1 MLWLRILAAVFT
13 GTSQALISPPF
24 SWTPLHWIS
33 WIPLLWALHG
43 VRPKGRFWL
52 GWLMGTSALI
62 AIFHWLVGTVQR
74 FSMPNLPLAI
84 GILILFSMAWGAYG
98 GFFGLFYPRIKR
110 WAGPAWPF
118 AIAALLVALEFA
130 NPQLFP
136 FYQGVAHY
144 QNAPLFQVASLT
156 GVRGLS
162 FLVLLVNCLI
172 WAGIE
177 GVWLKRG
184 PVQPRHL
191 VWLSG
196 ATAGLLIAVL
206 IFGAYRLH
214 RIRSLEQDAPSL
226 RVGLVQLN
234 LGIKDRA
241 RRNREDRYGI
251 LEEYFEESERAIE
264 QGAQVVVWPEGGSPY
279 RVTGAKGREIASFAR
294 AHQTEMWIGALSS
307 KRDPE
312 TRHRR
317 YHNSAY
323 RFDAGGERDEQ
334 YDKIVLL
341 PFGEFIPGR
350 ELFPKLT
357 RKIPGVGNFYPGE
370 DVRVFD
376 TEWARFNFLICY
388 EAIRSRLVRRSVR
401 AGSRFFVTITND
413 AWFGA
418 TSCPS
423 QHLMLTANRCTEYG
437 CPMVRVA
444 TTGISAV
451 VDPRGQLV
459 YQTVPYTKETVVV
472 DVPLIYAPT
481 LYTRIGD
488 TFSWLCVAVSA
499 AGLLIPWWRRRQ
511 SRADPAPAPKRSR
524 KKARR

>member
-1 MLWLRILAAVFT
+1 MLWLRVLAAVFT
-13 GTSQALISPPF
+13 GTTQALISPPL
-24 SWTPLHWIS
+24 SWTPLHWVS
-33 WIPLLWALHG
+33 WIPLLWAIEG
-43 VRPKGRFWL
+43 VAPRRRFWL
-52 GWLMGTSALI
+52 GWLMGISALI

-74 FSMPNLPLAI
+74 FSMPSIPLAVS
-84 GILILFSMAWGAYG
+84 ILVLFAAAFGLYG
-98 GFFGLFYPRIKR
+98 GFFALFYPRVKR
-110 WAGPAWPF
+110 WAGPSWPF
-118 AIAALLVALEFA
+118 AVAALLVALEFL

-144 QNAPLFQVASLT
+144 QNAPLFQVASAT

-172 WAGIE
+172 WAGIQTL
-177 GVWLKRG
+177 WLKQG
-184 PVQPRHL
+184 PVKPRHL
-191 VWLSG
+191 VRLAG
-196 ATAGLLIAVL
+196 ATAAILVAVL
-206 IFGAYRLH
+206 LFGAYRLH
-214 RIRSLEQDAPSL
+214 VIRGLEQDAPSL

-234 LGIKDRA
+234 LGIKERA
-241 RRNREDRYGI
+241 RRNRDDRYGI
-251 LEEYFEESERAIE
+251 LEEYFDESAKAIE
-264 QGAQVVVWPEGGSPY
+264 QGAQVVVWPEGASPY
-279 RVTGAKGREIASFAR
+279 RVTGSRGREIAAFAR
-294 AHQTEMWIGALSS
+294 SQDAELWIGALSS

-312 TRHRR
+312 TKHRR
-317 YHNSAY
+317 YFNSAY
-323 RFDAGGERDEQ
+323 RYDAEGKQDQR
-334 YDKIVLL
+334 YDKIILL

-350 ELFPKLT
+350 SLFPKLV

-370 DVRVFD
+370 DVVVFD
-376 TEWARFNFLICY
+376 TSWVRFNFLICY
-388 EAIRSRLVRRSVR
+388 EAIRSRLVRRSVK

-459 YQTVPYTKETVVV
+459 RETEAYAKETVVA

-481 LYTRIGD
+481 IYTRIGD
-488 TFSWLCVAVSA
+488 AFSWICVAGCGWALVV
-499 AGLLIPWWRRRQ
+499 PWWR
-511 SRADPAPAPKRSR
+511 
-524 KKARR
+524 ARRTGGPRKVR